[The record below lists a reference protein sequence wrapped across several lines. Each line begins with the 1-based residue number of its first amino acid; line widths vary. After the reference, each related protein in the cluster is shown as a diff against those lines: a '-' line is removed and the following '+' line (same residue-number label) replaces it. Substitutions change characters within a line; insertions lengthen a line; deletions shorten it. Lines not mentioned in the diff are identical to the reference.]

1 MHTCVNGGAATASS
15 LLLSAVATGGG
26 GTTMEGLGDA
36 TDPFLEAVEFF
47 LVRVLDRRSTE
58 FRSKCCLR
66 NCMSSDEAAA
76 PRLAFCEGV
85 TLWFGSVIAEGF
97 LRSVPGNRPLFVVL
111 VATTAAGKGLFLVGR
126 GGGCGLLFL
135 WSSAW
140 L

>member
-1 MHTCVNGGAATASS
+1 
-15 LLLSAVATGGG
+15 
-26 GTTMEGLGDA
+26 MEGLGEA

-85 TLWFGSVIAEGF
+85 TLWLGSVIAEGF
-97 LRSVPGNRPLFVVL
+97 LRSAAPGNRPLFVVL
-111 VATTAAGKGLFLVGR
+111 VATTAAGKGLFLVDR
-126 GGGCGLLFL
+126 GGGGGLLFL